1 MAAIRNEPR
10 LDDLPTEGRDPAGAD
25 LDLRPTR
32 ELVRLRGVADATVPH
47 AVAGAE
53 GALADAIDEIAARLA
68 RGGRLVYAG
77 AATTG
82 RHALVDAVESQ
93 STFALDPGRVVA
105 LVAGGAD
112 GTATA
117 QEHAEDDAE
126 AGAAEVRAV
135 AVEDRDAVVGISASG
150 RTPYVL
156 GALDAAREAGA
167 LTVGVVCVE
176 GSPVGATADRE
187 VAVVVGAEVLAGS
200 TRLKAGTAQKLVLNT
215 ISTVS
220 MIRLGKTYGNLMV
233 DVVATNDKLRDR
245 VRRIV
250 ELATGASS
258 TEVATVL
265 GESGADAKVAI
276 VMLLGSTDAATAREQ
291 LAAAGGVVRKALGQ

>member
-10 LDDLPTEGRDPAGAD
+10 LDDLPTERRDPAGAD
-25 LDLRPTR
+25 LDLRSTR
-32 ELVRLRGVADATVPH
+32 DIVRLMGEADATVPH
-47 AVAGAE
+47 AVAAAE
-53 GALADAIDEIAARLA
+53 EALAGAIDEIAARLA
-68 RGGRLVYAG
+68 RGGRLVYVGAG
-77 AATTG
+77 TSG
-82 RHALVDAVESQ
+82 RLALVDAVECQ
-93 STFALDPGRVVA
+93 STFGLDPGRVVA

-112 GTATA
+112 STATA

-126 AGAAEVRAV
+126 AGAAEVKAV
-135 AVEDRDAVVGISASG
+135 AVADRDAVVGISASG

-156 GALDAAREAGA
+156 GALEAARRAGA

-176 GSPVGATADRE
+176 GSPIGAIADRE
-187 VAVVVGAEVLAGS
+187 VAVVVGVEVLAGS

-250 ELATGASS
+250 EAATGASA
-258 TEVATVL
+258 TEVATAL
-265 GESGADAKVAI
+265 DESHGDAKVAI
-276 VMLLGSTDAATAREQ
+276 VMLLGRTDAVTARER
-291 LAAAGGVVRKALGQ
+291 LAGTRGVVRKALGQ